1 MILTDSMLD
10 AAFRFRETEAW
21 KILYDSNIFAVR
33 LSNGQDAYCSVMGNG
48 GKHYS
53 LGIYIGEEGSSSYLR
68 MLNSDDSMLNNL
80 RNMTK
85 ADCINC
91 DFMQAKDINN
101 KVKKAIREYAESKEL
116 VFQENM
122 DGWTSQD
129 LNPIKHN
136 GV

>member
-1 MILTDSMLD
+1 
-10 AAFRFRETEAW
+10 
-21 KILYDSNIFAVR
+21 
-33 LSNGQDAYCSVMGNG
+33 
-48 GKHYS
+48 
-53 LGIYIGEEGSSSYLR
+53 
-68 MLNSDDSMLNNL
+68 
-80 RNMTK
+80 MTK

>member
-1 MILTDSMLD
+1 
-10 AAFRFRETEAW
+10 
-21 KILYDSNIFAVR
+21 
-33 LSNGQDAYCSVMGNG
+33 
-48 GKHYS
+48 
-53 LGIYIGEEGSSSYLR
+53 

-91 DFMQAKDINN
+91 DFMQTKDINN